1 MRKWIIGLVVLA
13 LIAGG
18 VYVAFGGGGGTLG
31 LAEPTPTAAPLID
44 TVEAGNRVVADAVV
58 LPINDVNLTFELSN
72 VRVAEIMVEEGEQVA
87 EGEALARL
95 DTRDLDLRV
104 SQAEAALAQAQADLD
119 KLLEGATAEEIAEAE
134 AQIAQ
139 AQGQLRE
146 VQGSVTSQDIQSAQA
161 GVQEARARLNE
172 ARARLTRLQAGPET
186 TQVESARAR
195 VDQARATLQDTRNR
209 LSAAKVNA
217 ELQIEQAANELRD
230 QQADYSRI
238 YWDNREL
245 ENELARGGDELPQER
260 KDQEEAALRAV
271 ETAEQAL
278 EQAKLNYEEAQ
289 RAEITGIEDA
299 EARVREAQSNLDDVL
314 KGFDVDEI
322 ESARADVARAEAD
335 IASAQAQLS
344 KLQGEERAGRV
355 AAAQAGVNNAQAGL
369 SRLVA
374 DPTAS
379 EIAQAEAVVLQRQ
392 VALDQAQLEREKA
405 TLFTPLAGEIAE
417 MNLEIGE
424 IPSAT
429 EPAVVIGDFSEW
441 KIETDDLTEL
451 SIVNVEQGQD
461 VEITFD
467 AIPDLTLPGTVTQI
481 KPIGKN
487 NQGDITYTVVIEPQ
501 EWDSRLR
508 WNMTATVS
516 IESSEEESSRDTPE
530 LSEQA
535 ESQS

>member
-18 VYVAFGGGGGTLG
+18 VYMAFGGGSGTLG
-31 LAEPTPTAAPLID
+31 LTEPTPTTAPLID

-58 LPINDVNLTFELSN
+58 LPIDDVELTFELGN
-72 VRVAEIMVEEGEQVA
+72 VRVAEVLVEEGEQVE

-95 DTRDLDLRV
+95 DTRDLDLQV
-104 SQAEAALAQAQADLD
+104 AQAEAALAQAQADLD
-119 KLLEGATAEEIAEAE
+119 KLLEGATPEEIAEAE
-134 AQIAQ
+134 AQIAR

-146 VQGSVTSQDIQSAQA
+146 VQGAVTAQDIQSARAAVQEGQA
-161 GVQEARARLNE
+161 RWTEARAR
-172 ARARLTRLQAGPET
+172 RARLQAGPDT

-195 VDQARATLQDTRNR
+195 VDQVRATLQDTRNR

-217 ELQIEQAANELRD
+217 ELQIEQTANELRD
-230 QQADYSRI
+230 LQADYSRI

-260 KDQEEAALRAV
+260 KDEEEAALRAV

-278 EQAKLNYEEAQ
+278 EQAKLTYEEAQ

-322 ESARADVARAEAD
+322 ESARADVVRAQAD

-344 KLQGEERAGRV
+344 KLQGEERGGRV
-355 AAAQAGVNNAQAGL
+355 AAAQAGVYSAQAGL
-369 SRLVA
+369 SQLVA
-374 DPTAS
+374 DPTTS

-405 TLFTPLAGEIAE
+405 TLFTPLGGEVAE

-424 IPSAT
+424 IPGAT
-429 EPAVVIGDFSEW
+429 EPAVVIGDLSEW

-467 AIPDLTLPGTVTQI
+467 ALPDLTLPGTVRQI

-487 NQGDITYTVVIEPQ
+487 KQGDITYTVVIEPQ
-501 EWDSRLR
+501 EWDNRLR

-516 IESSEEESSRDTPE
+516 IEADEEEISLDIPE
-530 LSEQA
+530 LSEQS
-535 ESQS
+535 EDQS

>member
-18 VYVAFGGGGGTLG
+18 VYMAFGGGSGTLG
-31 LAEPTPTAAPLID
+31 LTEPTPTAAPLID

-72 VRVAEIMVEEGEQVA
+72 VRVAEFMVEEGEQVA

-119 KLLEGATAEEIAEAE
+119 KVLEGATAEEIAEAE

-195 VDQARATLQDTRNR
+195 VDQARASLQDTRNR
-209 LSAAKVNA
+209 LSATKVNA

-260 KDQEEAALRAV
+260 KDEEEAALRAV
-271 ETAEQAL
+271 ETTEQAL

-369 SRLVA
+369 SQLVA
-374 DPTAS
+374 DPTVS
-379 EIAQAEAVVLQRQ
+379 ELAQAEAVVLQRQ

-487 NQGDITYTVVIEPQ
+487 KQGDITYTVVIEPQ

-516 IESSEEESSRDTPE
+516 IESSEEESSRATPE

>member
-18 VYVAFGGGGGTLG
+18 VYMAFGSGGGTLG
-31 LAEPTPTAAPLID
+31 LSEPTPTAAPLID

-58 LPINDVNLTFELSN
+58 LPIDDVNLTFELSN

-146 VQGSVTSQDIQSAQA
+146 VQGSVTAQDIQSAQA

-195 VDQARATLQDTRNR
+195 VDQARAALQDTRNR

-217 ELQIEQAANELRD
+217 ELQIEQTANELRD

-260 KDQEEAALRAV
+260 KDEEEAALRAV
-271 ETAEQAL
+271 ETAEQAV

-392 VALDQAQLEREKA
+392 VSLDQAQLEREKA

-487 NQGDITYTVVIEPQ
+487 KQGDITYTVVIEPQ

-530 LSEQA
+530 LSEQT